1 MVLQQ
6 RVEESVRW
14 HTKSSLIECYKG
26 DHVSLCQRKGYK
38 VLRHVVGRKLHRHH
52 EPLPHEI
59 LQVLLHN
66 LGEGLVLFSHD
77 SRGMEK
83 QCSLNPKSLSFV
95 SLCLFRHKEEDEE
108 AMTDCAR

>member
-1 MVLQQ
+1 MAHQILAHRMLQRRPRITLPAQ
-6 RVEESVRW
+6 
-14 HTKSSLIECYKG
+14 
-26 DHVSLCQRKGYK
+26 GYK

-66 LGEGLVLFSHD
+66 LGGGLVLFSHD